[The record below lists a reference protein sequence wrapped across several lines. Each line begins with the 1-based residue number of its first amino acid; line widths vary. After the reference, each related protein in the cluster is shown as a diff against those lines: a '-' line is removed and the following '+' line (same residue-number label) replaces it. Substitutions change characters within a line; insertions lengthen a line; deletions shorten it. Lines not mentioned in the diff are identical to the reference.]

1 MSLGETKSWPV
12 CIENFIRIDLIE
24 NRLTSA
30 TMVALIFFCLNLVA
44 ALFRS
49 KSRVPTVN
57 SKRLT
62 ATANRLILVPDE
74 RSFKL
79 IWCALIGLFRP
90 RAALEAIRQVLGND
104 GAGQERAIPA
114 VTRRGLCAGP
124 LHH

>member
-1 MSLGETKSWPV
+1 
-12 CIENFIRIDLIE
+12 
-24 NRLTSA
+24 
-30 TMVALIFFCLNLVA
+30 
-44 ALFRS
+44 
-49 KSRVPTVN
+49 
-57 SKRLT
+57 
-62 ATANRLILVPDE
+62 
-74 RSFKL
+74 L